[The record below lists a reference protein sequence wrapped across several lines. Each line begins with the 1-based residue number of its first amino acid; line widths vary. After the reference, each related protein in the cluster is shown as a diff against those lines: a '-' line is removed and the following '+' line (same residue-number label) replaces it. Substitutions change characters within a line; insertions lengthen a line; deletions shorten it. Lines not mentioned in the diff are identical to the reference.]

1 MARKSGLHLAP
12 NWRPPKSGALIGL
25 SEKHSLVRVEFS
37 SAAYQTTDS
46 DLSLFSNLKNNIS
59 HLDLSK
65 TKISDQALGTVQGYR
80 NLVWL
85 SLRNTQIGDRGLESL
100 AKMEELTYINLVGTK
115 VTDKGLESLSSSKTW
130 RRCTCG
136 IQGLREGWKT

>member
-1 MARKSGLHLAP
+1 M
-12 NWRPPKSGALIGL
+12 KSGALVSPL

-115 VTDKGLESLSSSKTW
+115 VTDKGLESLSSIKSLEEVYLWNSKVSEK
-130 RRCTCG
+130 G
-136 IQGLREGWKT
+136 VENLRNALPEVKIIY